1 MVKFLLYPD
10 TSKVSMN
17 FWCFD
22 PAVFPFIE
30 KIFREFLEQHGKEP
44 KSEFFIPIIGDR
56 FIHEGKG
63 KIKIIPTDSS
73 WFGVTYKED
82 APDVQ
87 ESINKLVA
95 SGRIPE

>member
-1 MVKFLLYPD
+1 
-10 TSKVSMN
+10 MN

-22 PAVFPFIE
+22 PEVFSFIE
-30 KIFREFLEQHGKEP
+30 KIFHEFLAKSGQDS

-63 KIKIIPTDSS
+63 QIKIIPTDSS

-82 APDVQ
+82 APSVQ

-95 SGRIPE
+95 SGDYPGKLF